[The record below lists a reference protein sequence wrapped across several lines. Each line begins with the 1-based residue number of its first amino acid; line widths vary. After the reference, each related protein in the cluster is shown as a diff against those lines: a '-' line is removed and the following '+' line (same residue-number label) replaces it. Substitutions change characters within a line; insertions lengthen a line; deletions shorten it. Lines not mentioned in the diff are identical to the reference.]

1 MVEYARRIPKES
13 LVVVKGVVHVPEN
26 PIEKCTIQVELL
38 IKEIWN
44 QHKSLPRLPMNLDD
58 AANVVENQADEDDHE
73 EDKKEEKEE
82 KKDEKGKKKIIGKLS
97 PPLIFSRSKHET

>member
-13 LVVVKGVVHVPEN
+13 LVVVKGLVHIPEA

-73 EDKKEEKEE
+73 EDKEKEE
-82 KKDEKGKKKIIGKLS
+82 KKDEKGKKKIIGKLKHS
-97 PPLIFSRSKHET
+97 LIFSRSKHET

>member
-13 LVVVKGVVHVPEN
+13 LVVVKGVVHVPEK
-26 PIEKCTIQVELL
+26 PIEKCTIQVELM

-44 QHKSLPRLPMNLDD
+44 QHKSQPRLPMNLDD

-73 EDKKEEKEE
+73 EDKKEEE
-82 KKDEKGKKKIIGKLS
+82 KKDEKGKKKIIGKLN
-97 PPLIFSRSKHET
+97 PPLTFSRPKHET